1 MPVGFKNIGPRF
13 LADDALL
20 RVEESGG
27 YAFRGHI
34 PERDG
39 ILSGLLLLEYMA
51 VAGMT
56 ASGMVGHLFDLVGE
70 HHYERRDVG
79 FNPAHRAAIME
90 RLSGEPLTELAGM
103 PVRGMDEIDGRRWML
118 DVGWVAARFSGTE
131 PLLRIYREVDTTP
144 NVTRLL
150 DAMQAHPGV

>member
-13 LADDALL
+13 PADDAPLGG
-20 RVEESGG
+20 EESGG

-39 ILSGLLLLEYMA
+39 ILSGLLLLEYIA

-56 ASGMVGHLFDLVGE
+56 ASGVVAHLFDLVGE
-70 HHYERRDVG
+70 HRYERRDVG

-90 RLSGEPLTELAGM
+90 RLSGEPLTDLAGM

-118 DVGWVAARFSGTE
+118 DVGWIAARFPGTE
-131 PLLRIYREVDTTP
+131 PLLRIYREVATP

-150 DAMQAHPGV
+150 DATQAHPGV